1 MARTGWWNR
10 HLAAACVALAA
21 FAAAKSAPAQISV
34 QFGSSGFGNGHSHSH
49 GSGYQSGYRSYNR
62 LNPYR
67 ASGYNPYLGGGYAR
81 ESRSDWYYDSY
92 RPRSY
97 GYHGQ
102 QAAPNWGTYRQ
113 QSLYAPNG
121 IYYGYGYGQ

>member
-10 HLAAACVALAA
+10 ALAATCVALAG
-21 FAAAKSAPAQISV
+21 FVAASSAAAQISV
-34 QFGSSGFGNGHSHSH
+34 QFGSSGFGNGYSY
-49 GSGYQSGYRSYNR
+49 GNGYQSGYGSYNR

-81 ESRSDWYYDSY
+81 DSRSDWYYDSY
-92 RPRSY
+92 QPRRY
-97 GYHGQ
+97 GYAGQ
-102 QAAPNWGTYRQ
+102 QAAPNWTIYRQ
-113 QSLYAPNG
+113 PSLYAPNG